1 MCSIKNPFNVL
12 NKKTNQ
18 TCFRLF
24 SFNFGSIQF
33 DELAF

>member
-1 MCSIKNPFNVL
+1 LNEKNKF
-12 NKKTNQ
+12 
-18 TCFRLF
+18 FRLF

>member
-1 MCSIKNPFNVL
+1 MCSIKKPFNVL
-12 NKKTNQ
+12 NEKNKF
-18 TCFRLF
+18 FRLF